1 MLKYK
6 FFAYAKNHFCSV
18 GGVYMNIRELLRGVV
33 PLRIKG
39 ELPSDIS
46 SLSCDSR
53 RTEKGS
59 LFFCLGGIDL
69 EGDALLPE
77 AAAHGA
83 AAVVASHPLESPLPQ
98 IIVSSPRAAYAAAWN
113 NISRRPGERLRLLAV
128 TGTNGKTSVTYLLR
142 SIFRAAGISSSL
154 IGTVGGDMT
163 VFRIPMCFTLCCH
176 SLRIPAERRS

>member
-1 MLKYK
+1 
-6 FFAYAKNHFCSV
+6 
-18 GGVYMNIRELLRGVV
+18 MNIRELLRGVV

-69 EGDALLPE
+69 EGEAFLPE

-142 SIFRAAGISSSL
+142 SIFVL
-154 IGTVGGDMT
+154 PV
-163 VFRIPMCFTLCCH
+163 
-176 SLRIPAERRS
+176 